1 MSYNR
6 SGIVMGCAMI
16 TAALILA
23 IIGVKIGGELRYAA
37 IGIPL
42 AIGGLIIFHDAGSR
56 MSNERRLII
65 ARPASSESTPD
76 NAAIIHTVRRWELDD
91 VPTSRRE
98 SEKYGIDS
106 QTWHASYAALKS
118 IDAIETLDSRGG
130 WRIRPTFTL
139 DRIIT
144 QLSPPSP
151 R

>member
-1 MSYNR
+1 MNYNR

-65 ARPASSESTPD
+65 SKPSNDAGQPD
-76 NAAIIHTVRRWELDD
+76 TRAIIHTARRWKLDN

-98 SEKYGIDS
+98 AEKYGIDP
-106 QTWHASYAALKS
+106 QTWQASYTALKS